1 MSKFDKIFRKMI
13 SRRNLK
19 KAYRKYAK
27 EKARQERI
35 AIPTPVPEIKPYEVL
50 SPTDTYHI
58 GLHNAV
64 KMPWM
69 EIERLPNGCTRQT
82 VHYAGS
88 DDTPIE
94 PMLRSKGI
102 DFGYNFETGELEFFD
117 DTLPIDDDDEDNDI
131 ENVSDDV
138 DDNSE
143 YDQEMQELED
153 WYEREGQY
161 AMEEFKHFMESQE

>member
-1 MSKFDKIFRKMI
+1 MPKLDKIFRKMV

-35 AIPTPVPEIKPYEVL
+35 AIPTPVPEIRPYEVL

-58 GLHNAV
+58 GLHNAAR
-64 KMPWM
+64 MPWM
-69 EIERLPNGCTRQT
+69 EIERLPNGCTRQI

-88 DDTPIE
+88 DDTSIE
-94 PMLRSKGI
+94 PILRSKGI
-102 DFGYNFETGELEFFD
+102 DFGYNFETGELEFFND
-117 DTLPIDDDDEDNDI
+117 ELPVNEDDED
-131 ENVSDDV
+131 ENEII

-143 YDQEMQELED
+143 DTSEHDQEMQELED

-161 AMEEFKHFMESQE
+161 AMEEFKQFMDSQG

>member
-1 MSKFDKIFRKMI
+1 MSKLDKIFRKMI

-27 EKARQERI
+27 EKARQDH
-35 AIPTPVPEIKPYEVL
+35 AATPTSVPEIKPYEVL

-58 GLHNAV
+58 GLHIAA

-82 VHYAGS
+82 VHHAGS

-94 PMLRSKGI
+94 PMLGSKGI

-117 DTLPIDDDDEDNDI
+117 DTLPIDDDDEYDEI
-131 ENVSDDV
+131 ENASDDT